1 MKKRLVLIAVALM
14 TIASPSVQ
22 AQGFLK
28 KLGNAVDKAAKN
40 LDKAVSKSS
49 KSEKNS
55 IKSDDRQSSGEDS
68 GNLNSDNVPEGKRSN
83 MYDATKGDFDR
94 MGERMGAF
102 ANFKSTENT
111 KIVNVENLNGIFE
124 LGNYS
129 DNRVFVYTGKKMFC
143 LDNQG
148 NVIKKWVKDINETFE
163 ILDAFPHFDSGR
175 IILYEEGEG
184 AALNKTAV
192 IYDTNFKVIKKIP
205 NVERYTYF
213 QNGVA
218 MIHVETRKETNKML
232 SFDDVKEEFRY
243 IDINGNQIF
252 KNLTLQDGMGNLRM
266 VKSIASVHPLCDGLA
281 AYFKPKDKY
290 NYVWGFRDASG
301 KEVIPAKY
309 DQVQDFCNGMAAVAT
324 KESGELKWG
333 FVDTKGQLV
342 IEPKYSKVPSRFDKC
357 GLALVTDK
365 QGNHMYIN
373 KKGEIVSDKF
383 GDEVSPFNNGL
394 AIKQSRK
401 YTELIDTD
409 FKSVAVLGNLMG
421 MFSRFNN
428 GNGDRNMNFYFDLT
442 VPAGKGGTFTNDEI
456 YLPVENSGYCLLK
469 ENGDV
474 EMSGLAGPFVNGIAP
489 VKLAKN
495 MSEWIGVGYI
505 NRKGEWI
512 VKFELNE
519 F

>member
-1 MKKRLVLIAVALM
+1 MKKRLVFLAIVFM
-14 TIASPSVQ
+14 TITSSGVQ

-28 KLGNAVDKAAKN
+28 KLGDAVDKAAKN
-40 LDKAVSKSS
+40 LDKSASKSS

-55 IKSDDRQSSGEDS
+55 SKSDERKSSKEESIKDDS
-68 GNLNSDNVPEGKRSN
+68 DSAPEVKKSN
-83 MYDATKGDFDR
+83 MYDATKGAFDR
-94 MGERMGAF
+94 IGDNMGKF
-102 ANFKSTENT
+102 VNFKSTENT
-111 KIVNVENLNGIFE
+111 KIVNVEDLGGMFE
-124 LGNYS
+124 LGNFS
-129 DNRVFVYTGKKMFC
+129 DNRVFVYTGRKMFC

-148 NVIKKWVKDINETFE
+148 NVIKKWVKDVDETFE

-184 AALNKTAV
+184 SALNKTAV

-218 MIHVETRKETNKML
+218 MIQVETAKETNRML
-232 SFDDVKEEFRY
+232 SFGDVKEEFRY

-252 KNLTLQDGMGNLRM
+252 KNLALQDGMGNLRM
-266 VKSIASVHPLCDGLA
+266 VKSIASVRPLCDGLA

-309 DQVQDFCNGMAAVAT
+309 DQVLDFCNGMAAVAT
-324 KESGELKWG
+324 KESGDLKWG
-333 FVDTKGQLV
+333 FIDTKGQLV

-373 KKGEIVSDKF
+373 KKGEIVSEKF

-394 AIKQSRK
+394 AIKQSMRQ
-401 YTELIDTD
+401 TELIDTD
-409 FKSVAVLGNLMG
+409 FKSVAILGRQMG
-421 MFSRFNN
+421 MFNN
-428 GNGDRNMNFYFDLT
+428 INMGNADRNMNFYFNLN
-442 VPAGKGGTFTNDEI
+442 VPAGKGGVFINDEI
-456 YLPVENSGYCLLK
+456 YIPVNNSGYCLLSK
-469 ENGDV
+469 EGDV
-474 EMSGLAGPFVNGIAP
+474 VMSGLAGPFVNDIAP

-495 MSEWIGVGYI
+495 MSELIGVGYV

-512 VKFELNE
+512 VKFERNE